1 MVKLILALL
10 VIFGFY
16 LLWRGPRR
24 YTAGR
29 PIKRATP
36 KPRPAA
42 RKLPVPAA
50 FGEEEARAILGL
62 STGAGPD
69 EIKAAHRR
77 LVSAVHPDRGGS
89 EELTRRVNAARDLLL
104 RL

>member
-1 MVKLILALL
+1 MIKLILALL

-29 PIKRATP
+29 RIA
-36 KPRPAA
+36 RPAA
-42 RKLPVPAA
+42 KPRAAARALPGA
-50 FGEEEARAILGL
+50 FDEEEARAILGL
-62 STGAGPD
+62 SAGAGPE

-104 RL
+104 RP

>member
-1 MVKLILALL
+1 MAKLILALL
-10 VIFGFY
+10 VIYGFY

-29 PIKRATP
+29 PIRRPAP
-36 KPRPAA
+36 KPGERS
-42 RKLPVPAA
+42 KLPVAVSLDRA
-50 FGEEEARAILGL
+50 EARAILGV
-62 STGAGPD
+62 GEGDGPA

-89 EELTRRVNAARDLLL
+89 AELTRRVNAARDLLL
-104 RL
+104 RS